1 LIERSPSLT
10 VFLAVVLGVGCARQS
25 PREGAGSPASRASRA
40 TIVFMS
46 DFGTANDAVAIC
58 KAVMVG
64 IAPDARLMDITHQV
78 TPFSIEEAARFLAA
92 VSPYYSA
99 GTIFL
104 VVVDPGVGT
113 SRKPIIVKTKKGQY
127 FAVPDNGLVTAVSDR
142 DGIEEVREITN
153 TSWMLAAASA
163 ASPTFHGR
171 DIFAPA
177 AAHLAAGWDW
187 RQAGPVVPQI
197 VRLAPKVSQ
206 TTDAGVRGDIIA
218 LDDPYGSLITNIP
231 AEEFHKLGYILG
243 DKIAL
248 RVANKSLTIPF
259 LKTFMDAGIAQP
271 LLYIDSRGRVG
282 LALNHGNFS
291 KTYKIFPPAD
301 IFIPLK
307 PEQPAKR

>member
-1 LIERSPSLT
+1 
-10 VFLAVVLGVGCARQS
+10 
-25 PREGAGSPASRASRA
+25 
-40 TIVFMS
+40 
-46 DFGTANDAVAIC
+46 
-58 KAVMVG
+58 
-64 IAPDARLMDITHQV
+64 
-78 TPFSIEEAARFLAA
+78 
-92 VSPYYSA
+92 
-99 GTIFL
+99 
-104 VVVDPGVGT
+104 
-113 SRKPIIVKTKKGQY
+113 
-127 FAVPDNGLVTAVSDR
+127 
-142 DGIEEVREITN
+142 
-153 TSWMLAAASA
+153 MLAAASA